1 MALIRTPKTA
11 AAITRPKALTRVEG
25 KDRDLQRVQDA
36 VQDAVGGLC
45 GNPMLQGKLLQDIE
59 LDASDDEAVAH
70 GLGRVPTGW
79 QIVDRSGDARV
90 WRVSWDGK
98 QIVLRASA
106 AVTISIY
113 VFGG

>member
-1 MALIRTPKTA
+1 MALIRTPRAA

-36 VQDAVGGLC
+36 VQEAVGGLA
-45 GNPMLQGKLLQDIE
+45 GNPMLQGKLLTDIE

-79 QIVDRSGDARV
+79 QVIDQSADARV
-90 WRVSWDGK
+90 WRVSWDAK